1 MGQKGGHY
9 SAFNSALKSA
19 SFRAEDEEAKAK
31 VKAARRLVN
40 AAKRAAEARGES
52 VEWKLKKNPKRPPTA
67 SAALS
72 HLEGYVSTEEDED
85 LEENDNDDAD
95 GTQFDR
101 AQHLSNQ
108 EANAMQL
115 QMYAANVNM
124 HKANAELETKEAD
137 SQKMSTDWISDI
149 EI

>member
-52 VEWKLKKNPKRPPTA
+52 VEWKLKKNPTRPPTA
-67 SAALS
+67 SLS
-72 HLEGYVSTEEDED
+72 HLEGYVSTAEDED

-101 AQHLSNQ
+101 AQHMSNQ

-124 HKANAELETKEAD
+124 HKANAELETNEAD
-137 SQKMSTDWISDI
+137 AQKVDMDWISNI